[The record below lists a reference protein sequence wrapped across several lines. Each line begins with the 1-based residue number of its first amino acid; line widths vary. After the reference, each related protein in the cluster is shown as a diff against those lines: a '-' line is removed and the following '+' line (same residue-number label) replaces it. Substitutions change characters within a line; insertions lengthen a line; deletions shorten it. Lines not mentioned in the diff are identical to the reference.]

1 MTFRLARPLAAGLVA
16 TGTAIALTACGG
28 SGAATPAS
36 SATPAPTSSASA
48 SPGTAGARGGFNSA
62 LQQQIQA
69 CLKAA
74 GIAVPTAGTRG
85 IRPSGAPGAG
95 MPSGAP
101 GAGMPSGAP
110 GGGMP
115 SGRPSGAPGGG
126 YGGFAMSAEA
136 QTALKACGITIP
148 TGRGAGAATA
158 TTAP

>member
-74 GIAVPTAGTRG
+74 GIAVPTTGTRG
-85 IRPSGAPGAG
+85 IR
-95 MPSGAP
+95 PSGAP